1 MSNDPVAGGFTNQGT
16 LTPDPLLAGDVA
28 DRVTKMVTI
37 TGAAAYVRGT
47 VLGRITA
54 SDKYLTSLSAAVDGS
69 QVPKAIL
76 AQDADAT
83 GADVLAPVYFTGE
96 FNEDYLT
103 LGAAHTLASIRDGLR
118 QMGIFLKKII
128 AA

>member
-1 MSNDPVAGGFTNQGT
+1 MNDPVAGGFTNQGT
-16 LTPDPLLAGDVA
+16 LTPDALFAGDVA

-37 TGAAAYVRGT
+37 AGGVALLRGT

-54 SDKYLTSLSAAVDGS
+54 TDKYLTSLSAAADRS
-69 QVPKAIL
+69 QVPQAIL
-76 AQDADAT
+76 AQDIDAT
-83 GADVLAPVYFTGE
+83 GGDVLAPVFFTGE
-96 FNEDYLT
+96 FNEDALV

-118 QMGIFLKKII
+118 QMGIFLKKIV